1 MTSQMTEQS
10 TVQDAPVEQG
20 RTAAGQ
26 QYSAGRRRQTRI
38 LVHSA
43 MWVALSVVLILLVQ
57 IPLFAAAPWMKYD
70 MADVPVIIA
79 SLYLGPVSGLLILA
93 AVSLIQALYFGGDGL
108 VGFLMHFIASGLL
121 VFLTAVVFGKRRTT
135 SGLIFGLFLGAAAMV
150 AMMIPMNFIF
160 TVHFFG
166 VPMEIVKE
174 MMVPVIIPFNAVKA
188 GLNTVISFAVYQ
200 MLIKRSNFF
209 DMTRQQIEK

>member
-1 MTSQMTEQS
+1 MSVSKQ
-10 TVQDAPVEQG
+10 
-20 RTAAGQ
+20 
-26 QYSAGRRRQTRI
+26 RRQTRI

-43 MWVALSVVLILLVQ
+43 MWVALSVVLIMLVQ

-93 AVSLIQALYFGGDGL
+93 AVSLIQAMYFGGDGI
-108 VGFLMHFIASGLL
+108 VGFLMHFIASGSL
-121 VFLTAVVFGKRRTT
+121 VFLTSFIYQKKQSVP
-135 SGLIFGLFLGAAAMV
+135 GLIAGLFIGASAMV

-166 VPMEIVKE
+166 VPLEMVKE
-174 MMVPVIIPFNAVKA
+174 MMLPVIIPFNAIKA
-188 GLNTVISFAVYQ
+188 GLNAVISFVVFQ
-200 MLIKRSNFF
+200 LLIRRSAFF
-209 DMTRQQIEK
+209 DFTKEQMNP

>member
-1 MTSQMTEQS
+1 M
-10 TVQDAPVEQG
+10 VEQ
-20 RTAAGQ
+20 TVKQ
-26 QYSAGRRRQTRI
+26 NMSRRQTRI

-43 MWVALSVVLILLVQ
+43 MWVALSVVLIMLVQ

-93 AVSLIQALYFGGDGL
+93 AVSLIQAMYFGGDGI
-108 VGFLMHFIASGLL
+108 VGFLMHFLASGSL
-121 VFLTAVVFGKRRTT
+121 VFLTAFIYRKKQSLG
-135 SGLIFGLFLGAAAMV
+135 GLICGLFLGAVAMV

-166 VPMEIVKE
+166 VPQEMVKE
-174 MMVPVIIPFNAVKA
+174 MMIPVIIPFNAIKA
-188 GLNTVISFAVYQ
+188 GLNAVISFAVYQ
-200 MLIKRSNFF
+200 TLIKRSAFF
-209 DMTRQQIEK
+209 DFTKQQINK

>member
-1 MTSQMTEQS
+1 MSVSKQ
-10 TVQDAPVEQG
+10 
-20 RTAAGQ
+20 
-26 QYSAGRRRQTRI
+26 RRQTRI

-43 MWVALSVVLILLVQ
+43 MWVALSVVLIMLVQ
-57 IPLFAAAPWMKYD
+57 IPLFAAAPWMQYD

-93 AVSLIQALYFGGDGL
+93 AVSLIQALYFGGDGI

-121 VFLTAVVFGKRRTT
+121 VFLTSFIYQKKQ
-135 SGLIFGLFLGAAAMV
+135 SLPGLVIGLFIGSAAMV

-166 VPMEIVKE
+166 VPHEMVKE
-174 MMVPVIIPFNAVKA
+174 IMVPVIIPFNAIKA
-188 GLNTVISFAVYQ
+188 GLNAVISFAVYQ
-200 MLIKRSNFF
+200 LLIKKSAFF
-209 DMTRQQIEK
+209 DFTNGQINK